1 MTDIPTDPRADDEL
15 DSNLANE
22 EQIDSLTASEPAV
35 DPGAEQTTDDDI
47 RSGDIA
53 DRLDAQAVLGN
64 PNLSSPDED
73 QPGDPHAAPL
83 AERGEQS

>member
-22 EQIDSLTASEPAV
+22 EQIDSLTASEPA
-35 DPGAEQTTDDDI
+35 DDAAAEETTDDDI

-53 DRLDAQAVLGN
+53 DRLDAQAVRGN
-64 PNLSSPDED
+64 PNLAA
-73 QPGDPHAAPL
+73 PGDDDASAITGD
-83 AERGEQS
+83 RS